1 MEEIKNTMVELNT
14 ETQEVNTEREE
25 VSEERVV
32 KLTKPYVFEGKEYEE
47 IDLSGLEKL
56 TIRDAID
63 TQLELF
69 GVEVAAS
76 VLCETTTAFARTMA
90 AKATGLPI
98 EFFKLM
104 PRGASRKVAGVV
116 RNYMNVEAATE
127 NHVMQLEEPYHF
139 KGQTYTEVDLN
150 GIADLNSMNESE
162 AENRLARA
170 GFMVTETSFNYLFA
184 CILASMATGLPEEFF
199 TGLPLREVLKLKNAV
214 NDSGFFE

>member
-1 MEEIKNTMVELNT
+1 MEEIKNAMVEVNT
-14 ETQEVNTEREE
+14 ETQEVNTEREG

-184 CILASMATGLPEEFF
+184 CILASMATGLPEDFF

>member
-1 MEEIKNTMVELNT
+1 M
-14 ETQEVNTEREE
+14 
-25 VSEERVV
+25 SEEKNMMAEANEETAQITQNERVID
-32 KLTKPYVFEGKEYEE
+32 LGKPYKFEGTEYTS
-47 IDLSGLEKL
+47 IDLSGQAGGEGFPVV
-56 TIRDAID
+56 DAQR
-63 TQLELF
+63 QLFNER
-69 GVEVAAS
+69 EVAAAM
-76 VLCETTTAFARTMA
+76 LCETTTAFARAIA
-90 AKATGLPI
+90 AKAAELPI

-116 RNYMNVEAATE
+116 RNYMNVDAATE

-139 KGQTYTEVDLN
+139 KGQTYTEV
-150 GIADLNSMNESE
+150 DLNSMNESE

>member
-1 MEEIKNTMVELNT
+1 MNEEKNMMAEANE
-14 ETQEVNTEREE
+14 ETAQTTQN
-25 VSEERVV
+25 ERVID
-32 KLTKPYVFEGKEYEE
+32 LGKPYKFEGTEYTS
-47 IDLSGLEKL
+47 IDLSGLDKL
-56 TIRDAID
+56 TVKDAID
-63 TQLELF
+63 AQGQLFNER
-69 GVEVAAS
+69 EV
-76 VLCETTTAFARTMA
+76 AFARAIA
-90 AKATGLPI
+90 AKAAELPI

-116 RNYMNVEAATE
+116 RNYMNADAATE

>member
-1 MEEIKNTMVELNT
+1 MEEIKNAMVEVNT
-14 ETQEVNTEREE
+14 ETQEVNTEKEE

-63 TQLELF
+63 AQLELF

-104 PRGASRKVAGVV
+104 PRGAFKRVAGMV
-116 RNYMNVEAATE
+116 RRYMNADGETE
-127 NHVMQLEEPYHF
+127 NHVMQLEKPHSY
-139 KGQTYTEVDLN
+139 KGKEYREIDLN
-150 GIADLNSMNESE
+150 GMSDLNTLNESE
-162 AENRLARA
+162 AENRLARE
-170 GFMVTETSFNYLFA
+170 GFAVTENGTNYLYA
-184 CILASMATGLPEEFF
+184 CVIASMATGIPEDFF
-199 TGLPLREVLKLKNAV
+199 TSLPLYELLKLKNAV
-214 NDSGFFE
+214 NDADFFE

>member
-1 MEEIKNTMVELNT
+1 MEEIKNAMVEVNT
-14 ETQEVNTEREE
+14 ETQEVNTEREG

-104 PRGASRKVAGVV
+104 PRGAFRRVAGMV
-116 RNYMNVEAATE
+116 RRYMNADDETK
-127 NHVMQLEEPYHF
+127 NHVMQLGKPHSY
-139 KGQTYTEVDLN
+139 KGNEYREIDLN
-150 GIADLNSMNESE
+150 GVADLNSLNESA
-162 AENRLARA
+162 AENRLTRA
-170 GFMVTETSFNYLFA
+170 GFMVTDTSYNYLYA
-184 CILASMATGLPEEFF
+184 CILAGMATGLPEEFF
-199 TGLPLREVLKLKNAV
+199 TGLPLYEVLKIKNAV
-214 NDSGFFE
+214 NDAGFFE

>member
-1 MEEIKNTMVELNT
+1 M
-14 ETQEVNTEREE
+14 
-25 VSEERVV
+25 SEEKNMMAEANEETAQTTQSERVID
-32 KLTKPYVFEGKEYEE
+32 LGKPYKFEGTEYTS
-47 IDLSGLEKL
+47 IDLSGLDKL
-56 TIRDAID
+56 TVKDAID
-63 TQLELF
+63 AQRQLFNER
-69 GVEVAAS
+69 EVAA
-76 VLCETTTAFARTMA
+76 FARAIA
-90 AKATGLPI
+90 AKAAELPI

-104 PRGASRKVAGVV
+104 PRGASRRVAGVV
-116 RNYMNVEAATE
+116 RNYMNVDAATK

>member
-104 PRGASRKVAGVV
+104 PRGISLKNSIGSPVAFAAIVLANAVV
-116 RNYMNVEAATE
+116 VSHSTEAATSTPKSSSC
-127 NHVMQLEEPYHF
+127 V
-139 KGQTYTEVDLN
+139 
-150 GIADLNSMNESE
+150 
-162 AENRLARA
+162 
-170 GFMVTETSFNYLFA
+170 
-184 CILASMATGLPEEFF
+184 SMASRMVSFSSPDRSISSYSFPSKT
-199 TGLPLREVLKLKNAV
+199 
-214 NDSGFFE
+214 

>member
-1 MEEIKNTMVELNT
+1 M
-14 ETQEVNTEREE
+14 
-25 VSEERVV
+25 
-32 KLTKPYVFEGKEYEE
+32 GKEYEE

-104 PRGASRKVAGVV
+104 PRGAFRRVAGMV
-116 RNYMNVEAATE
+116 RRYMNADDETK
-127 NHVMQLEEPYHF
+127 NHVMQLGKPHSY
-139 KGQTYTEVDLN
+139 KGKEYREIDLN
-150 GIADLNSMNESE
+150 GVADLNSLNESA
-162 AENRLARA
+162 AENRLTRA
-170 GFMVTETSFNYLFA
+170 GFMVTDTSYNYLYA
-184 CILASMATGLPEEFF
+184 CILAGMATGLPEEFF
-199 TGLPLREVLKLKNAV
+199 TGLPLYEVLKIKNAV
-214 NDSGFFE
+214 NDAGFFE

>member
-1 MEEIKNTMVELNT
+1 MEEIKNTMVEVNT

-116 RNYMNVEAATE
+116 RNYMNVDAATE

>member
-1 MEEIKNTMVELNT
+1 MEEIKNAMVEVNT

-116 RNYMNVEAATE
+116 RNYMNVDAATE

>member
-1 MEEIKNTMVELNT
+1 M
-14 ETQEVNTEREE
+14 
-25 VSEERVV
+25 SEEKNMMAEANEETAQITQNERVID
-32 KLTKPYVFEGKEYEE
+32 LGKPYKFEGTEYTS
-47 IDLSGLEKL
+47 IDLSGLDKL
-56 TIRDAID
+56 TVKDAID
-63 TQLELF
+63 AQRQLFNER
-69 GVEVAAS
+69 EVAAAM
-76 VLCETTTAFARTMA
+76 LCETTTAFARAIA
-90 AKATGLPI
+90 AKAAELPI

-116 RNYMNVEAATE
+116 RNYMNVDAATE
-127 NHVMQLEEPYHF
+127 NHVIQLEEPYHF